1 MSLFL
6 RELQL
11 FSDLHGGSKT
21 LISEVSLCD
30 HPVSEVC
37 HRLTTKQ
44 APFYLPVCLCSPT
57 ANRPCLAITS
67 AIWCADNQWSTGDCF
82 LIDSRY
88 QGRSLINTHNII
100 SKLSGSTPEW
110 SHIRNVS
117 LPITRLFT
125 SRDVSTFVFSSEQT
139 TVFRTCGPLER

>member
-6 RELQL
+6 CELQL

-21 LISEVSLCD
+21 LISKISLCD
-30 HPVSEVC
+30 HPVSGVC

-44 APFYLPVCLCSPT
+44 PLSTCLCVCVRQQQT
-57 ANRPCLAITS
+57 CLAITCP
-67 AIWCADNQWSTGDCF
+67 IRCADNQWSTEDCF

-88 QGRSLINTHNII
+88 QGRSLINMHNII
-100 SKLSGSTPEW
+100 SKLSGSTLEW

-117 LPITRLFT
+117 SAITRLFT
-125 SRDVSTFVFSSEQT
+125 SRVVSTFVFS
-139 TVFRTCGPLER
+139 LE